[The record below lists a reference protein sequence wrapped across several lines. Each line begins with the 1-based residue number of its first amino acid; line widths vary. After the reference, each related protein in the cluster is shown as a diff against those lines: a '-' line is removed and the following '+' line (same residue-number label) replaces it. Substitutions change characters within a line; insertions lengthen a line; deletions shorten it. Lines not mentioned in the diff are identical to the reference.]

1 MAALSARVAHLAQM
15 HLGHLCCFVKVGY
28 AYRFVGCRS
37 GTVELDPNHPRYL
50 GTRAIS
56 NNTGELEGMGH
67 LLAWALAIDRQPEGE
82 FLMVADSMYA
92 INAIQALQRCNKSV
106 PLVHTTRRA
115 WRLLAQ
121 QRGVCAVHVKGHS
134 GHPWNEMV
142 DVLADEVHSGCV
154 YPVLDYEV
162 AHWYDGLPGP
172 PPLEPVPPARRQC
185 LPISSPI
192 DRPNKPPRRSK
203 WAPALHR
210 FASFNALTLSPAELA
225 SAKRGGGLFVTARQA
240 QLARSFEQAGITA
253 VGLQEC
259 RLPASKWE
267 KQESLRRATLQLT
280 KAPKAAVFGFR
291 PTLHR
296 PNMWQLCI
304 KTHPGCCHRQG
315 TTICYGCLGPARPG
329 RRIGG
334 R

>member
-92 INAIQALQRCNKSV
+92 INAIQALQRCNKNV

-142 DVLADEVHSGCV
+142 DVLADEVHNGCV

-259 RLPASKWE
+259 RLPAAQMGKARKFTACYS
-267 KQESLRRATLQLT
+267 ATDKGT
-280 KAPKAAVFGFR
+280 KGCSFWISADIAQAKHVAVVHQDPSRLLSPSGHHDLLWMPWSCAPR
-291 PTLHR
+291 
-296 PNMWQLCI
+296 
-304 KTHPGCCHRQG
+304 
-315 TTICYGCLGPARPG
+315 
-329 RRIGG
+329 
-334 R
+334 